1 LHGRFNATKTMRIDL
16 QPIAFVSNSRTEP
29 VDDNWEPVLST
40 IRLAD
45 HIPTEALT
53 GISEFSHLEI
63 IYYFDKVKEED
74 VVFSGLPRG
83 NSLYPLIGIFAQRK
97 KDRPNKIGLTT
108 VALIEHNERTI
119 KVKSLDAIDG
129 TPVLDIKPVFMEFQ
143 PRAEIKQPTWA
154 ADLMK
159 NYWRF

>member
-1 LHGRFNATKTMRIDL
+1 MKIDL
-16 QPIAFVSNSRTEP
+16 QPIAFVTNSRTEP
-29 VDDNWEPVLST
+29 VDDNWEATLST
-40 IRLAD
+40 IQLAD
-45 HIPTEALT
+45 HIPTEAFA
-53 GISEFSHLEI
+53 GISEFSHIEV
-63 IYYFDKVKEED
+63 IYYFDKVKDED

-83 NSLYPLIGIFAQRK
+83 NSRYPLIGIFAQRK
-97 KDRPNKIGLTT
+97 KDRPNKLGLTT

-129 TPVLDIKPVFMEFQ
+129 TPVLDIKPVFREFQ
-143 PRAEIKQPTWA
+143 PMADIKQPTWV